1 VNLPNVVAR
10 YAQRYAAVHR
20 IGHSVSSPLGAWLA
34 LAVAAQAAPEGE
46 LRPVNAFQAA
56 VAGYG
61 QYGFEAAA
69 FTGIALGC
77 AFGSPEPAR
86 VATLRFGHPYAVV
99 AVMRHARTGDPWHG
113 IPLFA
118 AWVAEPRDP
127 SEVSIGS

>member
-1 VNLPNVVAR
+1 MNLPNVVAR

-56 VAGYG
+56 VA
-61 QYGFEAAA
+61 
-69 FTGIALGC
+69 GC